1 MGKRVELL
9 RRWCAIGRRTDN
21 VSGYGLENGKN
32 FKADNMEEGGI
43 N

>member
-1 MGKRVELL
+1 MERVELL
-9 RRWCAIGRRTDN
+9 RRWCAIGKTDN
-21 VSGYGLENGKN
+21 VLVNGLENGKN